1 LHVNNLSCQQSA
13 ISSQLFA
20 FADNSILI
28 TENCFMAVLKKI
40 RSRWWSQ
47 SEESAEPIVEYG
59 SQAASTILEARY
71 DVRPLTVTQLDEC
84 WRLDQRCFVD
94 GEAYSRDTFEYLLTA
109 PESVSYRAVT
119 PGGVMVGFIIGLV
132 EPDHTGHVTTVGV
145 APEHRR
151 RRIAQRL
158 MEKAEDGFRRRDVR
172 IVRLEV
178 RSINTGAQQL
188 YQNLGYTVTQR
199 LPRYYS
205 NGGDGLLMIK
215 PL

>member
-1 LHVNNLSCQQSA
+1 
-13 ISSQLFA
+13 
-20 FADNSILI
+20 
-28 TENCFMAVLKKI
+28 MAVLKKI

-47 SEESAEPIVEYG
+47 EVEPAEPVG
-59 SQAASTILEARY
+59 ALDAAASSLVEARY
-71 DVRPLTVTQLDEC
+71 DMRPLTVTQLDEC

-119 PGGVMVGFIIGLV
+119 QGGAMVGFIIGLV

-151 RRIAQRL
+151 RGLANRL
-158 MEKAEDGFRRRDVR
+158 MEKVEDGFRRRDVR
-172 IVRLEV
+172 MVRLEV

-188 YQNLGYTVTQR
+188 YRNLGYIITQR

-215 PL
+215 SL

>member
-1 LHVNNLSCQQSA
+1 
-13 ISSQLFA
+13 
-20 FADNSILI
+20 
-28 TENCFMAVLKKI
+28 MAVLKKI
-40 RSRWWSQ
+40 RSRLWSPG
-47 SEESAEPIVEYG
+47 EDESGKDESYALPDITSLTEVQYE
-59 SQAASTILEARY
+59 
-71 DVRPLTVTQLDEC
+71 VRPLTVSQLDEC

-94 GEAYSRDTFEYLLTA
+94 GEAYSRETFEYLLTA
-109 PESVSYRAVT
+109 AESVSYRAVT
-119 PGGVMVGFIIGLV
+119 PNGMMVGFIVGLI

-151 RRIAQRL
+151 RGLAQR
-158 MEKAEDGFRRRDVR
+158 MMQKAEEGFRRRNVR

-188 YQNLGYTVTQR
+188 YRNLGYVVTQR

-215 PL
+215 SLE